1 MTTLINLPALQHLKK
16 ELVRVG
22 KLRAI
27 SCPFS
32 SLLTKARAFD
42 NRILLEILILPIAD
56 AVAVADSKA
65 LLLLMLMI
73 VAAAA
78 EA

>member
-1 MTTLINLPALQHLKK
+1 M
-16 ELVRVG
+16 RVG

-42 NRILLEILILPIAD
+42 NRTLLEILILPIAD
-56 AVAVADSKA
+56 AVADSKA

-78 EA
+78 AAEA